1 MKQIYRVLERRK
13 HGMKVLYY
21 GTTNNGAGKRL
32 QKVIESVVPIEDTE
46 VYRDVEELGR
56 RLRLP
61 TCDVSIS
68 VFLTKS
74 KAELFDLILMKKLL
88 LDMRIL
94 LVLPDGDN
102 ETITMGHT
110 LFPRFLTYMDSDFK
124 DVEAVLKKI
133 IQKEHSDS

>member
-1 MKQIYRVLERRK
+1 MR
-13 HGMKVLYY
+13 VLYY

-32 QKVIESVVPIEDTE
+32 QKAIESVVPIEDTE
-46 VYRDVEELGR
+46 VCRNIEELGK

-61 TCDVSIS
+61 TCDLSIS
-68 VFLTKS
+68 VFFTQS
-74 KAELFDLILMKKLL
+74 KAELFDLILLKELL
-88 LDMRIL
+88 LNLRIL

-110 LFPRFLTYMDSDFK
+110 LFPRFLTYADSDFK

-133 IQKEHSDS
+133 IQKEHSNS

>member
-1 MKQIYRVLERRK
+1 
-13 HGMKVLYY
+13 MKVLYY

-46 VYRDVEELGR
+46 VFRDIEELGR

-61 TCDVSIS
+61 TCDLSIS
-68 VFLTKS
+68 VFFTKS
-74 KAELFDLILMKKLL
+74 KAELFDLVLIKKLL
-88 LDMRIL
+88 LNLRIIL
-94 LVLPDGDN
+94 ILPDGDN

-110 LFPRFLTYMDSDFK
+110 LFPRFVTYTDSDFK
-124 DVEAVLKKI
+124 DVEAVLNKM